1 VLRQFVPSAKSY
13 VLTKG
18 ITMKRLLCLTL
29 LFSLNAFAGTQII
42 TDFDDTIKRSNIPDH
57 GARTVFNVPL
67 FAKAYTAMPTLLQE
81 MEKNSNGLYV
91 ISASP
96 NLIRSMIK
104 LTMYTYSIPYKDIF
118 TRDLCE
124 IFSSKVCSSIGESNS
139 GQSSE
144 DLKINYK
151 VGKIEGVINQN
162 PEDKLILLGDNV
174 EADHKVY
181 LKVADKNP
189 GKVTQIYIRKVKD
202 EKLPSTV
209 VGFYTAFEI
218 AATEYSKDRLSYGQ
232 VEDVAKDVL
241 RGRKMYRL
249 IPNYAHCP
257 TKREQFTPVLNEEL
271 KTLETK
277 VQSKVIEYCKKRQK

>member
-1 VLRQFVPSAKSY
+1 
-13 VLTKG
+13 
-18 ITMKRLLCLTL
+18 MKRLLCIGL
-29 LFSLNAFAGTQII
+29 LFGLNAFAGTQII

-104 LTMYTYSIPYKDIF
+104 LTMYSYNIPYKDIF

-124 IFSSKVCSSIGESNS
+124 IFSSKVCRSMGQSNS
-139 GQSSE
+139 GQSS
-144 DLKINYK
+144 DALKIKYK
-151 VGKIEGVINQN
+151 VSKIEGVINKN

-181 LKVADKNP
+181 LKVADQNP
-189 GKVTQIYIRKVKD
+189 GKVTQIYIRKVKN

-209 VGFYTAFEI
+209 VGFYTAFEV
-218 AATEYSKDRLSYGQ
+218 AATEYSKERLSYGQ
-232 VEDVAKDVL
+232 VEDVAKDILSV
-241 RGRKMYRL
+241 RKKYRL
-249 IPNYAHCP
+249 IPKYAHCP
-257 TKREQFTPVLNEEL
+257 IKREQFTPVLNDEL
-271 KTLETK
+271 KALESK
-277 VQSKVIEYCKKRQK
+277 VQNKVIEYCKKRQK

>member
-1 VLRQFVPSAKSY
+1 MLRCIVLSAKSY
-13 VLTKG
+13 ALTKG
-18 ITMKRLLCLTL
+18 ITMKRLLCISL
-29 LFSLNAFAGTQII
+29 LFGLNAFAGTQII

-57 GARTVFNVPL
+57 GARTVVNVPL

-124 IFSSKVCSSIGESNS
+124 IFSSKVCSSVES

-144 DLKINYK
+144 DLKISYK

-162 PEDKLILLGDNV
+162 REDKLILFGDNV

-271 KTLETK
+271 KSLETK
-277 VQSKVIEYCKKRQK
+277 IQNKVIEYCKKRQK